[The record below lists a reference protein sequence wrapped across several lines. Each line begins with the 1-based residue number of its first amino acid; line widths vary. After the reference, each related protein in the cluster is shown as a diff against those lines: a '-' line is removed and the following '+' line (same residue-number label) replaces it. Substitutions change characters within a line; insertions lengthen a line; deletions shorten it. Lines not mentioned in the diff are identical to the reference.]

1 MQSSSAEAME
11 HYTGVRFSEALALTW
26 QDFEEFD
33 YYATDSDKPIRLA
46 GTKATQDEHLRA

>member
-1 MQSSSAEAME
+1 ME